1 MHICFSCY
9 LGERDLTQNSNH
21 GYQHQLCQITTMM
34 SILILLKFGI
44 KLTKCQYKVKK
55 IFFTNAF
62 TKVKL
67 ITSMATKIQYQ
78 TKLNWIVKVW

>member
-1 MHICFSCY
+1 MNIFSSYY

-21 GYQHQLCQITTMM
+21 GYQYQLCQITTIM

-44 KLTKCQYKVKK
+44 KLIKCQHKVKT

-62 TKVKL
+62 AKVKL

-78 TKLNWIVKVW
+78 KKLNWIVKV